1 MPRGIMLVADVPEK
15 PDLVFPGKQGE
26 AERVDGR
33 VAVPLVEKPTAVV
46 DVVEEFPVGLGAEEG
61 QRGDFEIA
69 EELAVVIFHAPVWVE
84 QPIDVGVR
92 MDQIR
97 VLGDEVAGDGPE

>member
-1 MPRGIMLVADVPEK
+1 MPRGIMLVANVPEK

-33 VAVPLVEKPTAVV
+33 IAVPLVEKPTAVV
-46 DVVEEFPVGLGAEEG
+46 DVVEEFAVGLGAEEG
-61 QRGDFEIA
+61 QGGDFEIA
-69 EELAVVIFHAPVWVE
+69 EELAVVVLHAPVWVE

-97 VLGDEVAGDGPE
+97 VLGDEVASDGPE